1 MKRLIKKSFA
11 VLSVAALVLAG
22 CGKEDTQYGNEIGTV
37 DGKINFDGTEP
48 EIVLSNIKSY
58 VGEEIDF
65 LSGIEVGNID
75 ENKDMETW
83 VDSSLV
89 DIFTPGD
96 YKATYTI
103 KYDGK
108 EYTKD
113 IVVTIIA
120 KENSGESNAVSKDN
134 SQETTANGNESVPN
148 GNGGQQSNINT
159 PDNNGGQNNANT
171 PNGNGS
177 QNNTNTPDG
186 NGSQSNTNTPN
197 GNGSQSNTNT
207 PNGNSGQNN
216 TNISNGNG
224 SQNNTNTPNG
234 NGSQNTTS
242 KPNSGN
248 QSNNKPQP
256 TTKNTNQTTAKRQIV
271 TSSGNATT
279 AYQEL
284 GYYSIE
290 LLSGKTVKLKGSTSK
305 YIVSTHTDISY
316 VTKNNNKYK
325 VSKLIVNFNDGTS
338 RVLETVEEKVQ

>member
-96 YKATYTI
+96 YKVTYTI
-103 KYDGK
+103 KYEGK

-120 KENSGESNAVSKDN
+120 KENSGESNGTPKDN
-134 SQETTANGNESVPN
+134 SQETTANGNENVPN
-148 GNGGQQSNINT
+148 GNGSQNNTNTSNGNS
-159 PDNNGGQNNANT
+159 GQNNSNT
-171 PNGNGS
+171 SNGNGS
-177 QNNTNTPDG
+177 QNNTNTPDR
-186 NGSQSNTNTPN
+186 NDSQSNTNTPN
-197 GNGSQSNTNT
+197 ENGSQD
-207 PNGNSGQNN
+207 
-216 TNISNGNG
+216 
-224 SQNNTNTPNG
+224 
-234 NGSQNTTS
+234 TTS

-248 QSNNKPQP
+248 QSDNKPQP
-256 TTKNTNQTTAKRQIV
+256 TTKNTNQPTTKNTNQTTTKNTNQTTAKRQIV

>member
-1 MKRLIKKSFA
+1 MLIMKRLIKKSFA

-96 YKATYTI
+96 YKVTYTI
-103 KYDGK
+103 KYEGK

-120 KENSGESNAVSKDN
+120 KENSGESNGTPKDN
-134 SQETTANGNESVPN
+134 SQETTANGNENVPN
-148 GNGGQQSNINT
+148 GNGSQNNTNTSNGNS
-159 PDNNGGQNNANT
+159 GQNNSNT
-171 PNGNGS
+171 SNGNGS
-177 QNNTNTPDG
+177 QNNTNTPDR
-186 NGSQSNTNTPN
+186 NDSQSNTNTPN
-197 GNGSQSNTNT
+197 ENGSQD
-207 PNGNSGQNN
+207 
-216 TNISNGNG
+216 
-224 SQNNTNTPNG
+224 
-234 NGSQNTTS
+234 TTS

-248 QSNNKPQP
+248 QSDNKPQP
-256 TTKNTNQTTAKRQIV
+256 TTKNTNQTTTKNTNQTTAKRQIV

>member
-103 KYDGK
+103 KYEGK

-113 IVVTIIA
+113 IVVTIIT
-120 KENSGESNAVSKDN
+120 KENSGENNGTPKDN
-134 SQETTANGNESVPN
+134 SQETTANGNENV
-148 GNGGQQSNINT
+148 
-159 PDNNGGQNNANT
+159 

-177 QNNTNTPDG
+177 QNNTNTPDR
-186 NGSQSNTNTPN
+186 NDSQSNTNTPN
-197 GNGSQSNTNT
+197 GNGSQD
-207 PNGNSGQNN
+207 
-216 TNISNGNG
+216 
-224 SQNNTNTPNG
+224 
-234 NGSQNTTS
+234 TTS

-248 QSNNKPQP
+248 QSDNKPQP
-256 TTKNTNQTTAKRQIV
+256 TTKNTNQPTTKNTNQTTTKNTNQTTAKRQIV

-305 YIVSTHTDISY
+305 YIVSTHTDISL
-316 VTKNNNKYK
+316 
-325 VSKLIVNFNDGTS
+325 SLIHI
-338 RVLETVEEKVQ
+338 

>member
-11 VLSVAALVLAG
+11 VLSITALILAG

-37 DGKINFDGTEP
+37 DGKINFNGAEP
-48 EIVLSNIKSY
+48 EITLSNIKSY

-120 KENSGESNAVSKDN
+120 KENSGESNGVSKDN
-134 SQETTANGNESVPN
+134 SQETTANGNENVPN
-148 GNGGQQSNINT
+148 GNGGQQANINT
-159 PDNNGGQNNANT
+159 PDNNGGQNNANIPNGNDGQNNTNT

-177 QNNTNTPDG
+177 QNNTNT
-186 NGSQSNTNTPN
+186 
-197 GNGSQSNTNT
+197 
-207 PNGNSGQNN
+207 
-216 TNISNGNG
+216 SNGNG
-224 SQNNTNTPNG
+224 GQNTINTPDNNSGQNNTNTPNG

-316 VTKNNNKYK
+316 VTKNNSKYK

>member
-48 EIVLSNIKSY
+48 EIALSNIKSY

-65 LSGIEVGNID
+65 LSGIEVDNID

-103 KYDGK
+103 KYKGK

-120 KENSGESNAVSKDN
+120 KENSGESNGTPKDN
-134 SQETTANGNESVPN
+134 SQETTANGNENVPN
-148 GNGGQQSNINT
+148 GNGGQQANINT

-171 PNGNGS
+171 SNGNDG
-177 QNNTNTPDG
+177 QNNTNTPNG

-207 PNGNSGQNN
+207 PNGNS
-216 TNISNGNG
+216 
-224 SQNNTNTPNG
+224 
-234 NGSQNTTS
+234 SQNTTS

-248 QSNNKPQP
+248 QSNNNKPQQ

>member
-96 YKATYTI
+96 YKVTYTI
-103 KYDGK
+103 KYEGK

-120 KENSGESNAVSKDN
+120 KENSGESNGTPKDN
-134 SQETTANGNESVPN
+134 SQETTANGNENV
-148 GNGGQQSNINT
+148 
-159 PDNNGGQNNANT
+159 

-186 NGSQSNTNTPN
+186 NDSQSNTNTPN
-197 GNGSQSNTNT
+197 ENGSQD
-207 PNGNSGQNN
+207 
-216 TNISNGNG
+216 
-224 SQNNTNTPNG
+224 
-234 NGSQNTTS
+234 TTS

-248 QSNNKPQP
+248 QSDNKPQP
-256 TTKNTNQTTAKRQIV
+256 TTKNTNQPTTKNTNQTTTKNTNQTTAKRQIV

>member
-1 MKRLIKKSFA
+1 MLIMKRLIKKSFA
-11 VLSVAALVLAG
+11 VLFVAALVLAG

-37 DGKINFDGTEP
+37 DGKINFDGIEP
-48 EIVLSNIKSY
+48 EIALSNIKSY

-65 LSGIEVGNID
+65 LSGIEVDNID

-103 KYDGK
+103 KYKGK

-120 KENSGESNAVSKDN
+120 KENSGESNGTPKDN
-134 SQETTANGNESVPN
+134 SQETTANGNENVPN
-148 GNGGQQSNINT
+148 GNGGQQANINT

-171 PNGNGS
+171 SNGNDG
-177 QNNTNTPDG
+177 QNNTNTPNG

-207 PNGNSGQNN
+207 PSGNS
-216 TNISNGNG
+216 
-224 SQNNTNTPNG
+224 
-234 NGSQNTTS
+234 SQNTTS

-248 QSNNKPQP
+248 QSNNNKPQQ

>member
-1 MKRLIKKSFA
+1 MLIMKRLIKKSFA

-48 EIVLSNIKSY
+48 EIALSNIKSY

-65 LSGIEVGNID
+65 LSGIEVDNID

-103 KYDGK
+103 KYKGK

-120 KENSGESNAVSKDN
+120 KENSGESNGTPKDN
-134 SQETTANGNESVPN
+134 SQETTANGNENVPN
-148 GNGGQQSNINT
+148 GNGGQQANINT

-171 PNGNGS
+171 SNGNDG
-177 QNNTNTPDG
+177 QNNTNTPNG

-207 PNGNSGQNN
+207 PNGNS
-216 TNISNGNG
+216 
-224 SQNNTNTPNG
+224 
-234 NGSQNTTS
+234 SQNTTS

-248 QSNNKPQP
+248 QSNNNKPQQ

>member
-1 MKRLIKKSFA
+1 MLIMKRLIKKSFA

-75 ENKDMETW
+75 ENKDVETW

-103 KYDGK
+103 KYEGK

-113 IVVTIIA
+113 IVVTIIT
-120 KENSGESNAVSKDN
+120 KENSGESNGTPKDN
-134 SQETTANGNESVPN
+134 SQETTANGNENV
-148 GNGGQQSNINT
+148 
-159 PDNNGGQNNANT
+159 

-186 NGSQSNTNTPN
+186 NDSQSNTNTPN
-197 GNGSQSNTNT
+197 GNGSQD
-207 PNGNSGQNN
+207 
-216 TNISNGNG
+216 
-224 SQNNTNTPNG
+224 
-234 NGSQNTTS
+234 TTS

-248 QSNNKPQP
+248 QSDNKPQP
-256 TTKNTNQTTAKRQIV
+256 TTKNTNQPTTKNTNQTTTKNTNQTTAKRQIV

>member
-11 VLSVAALVLAG
+11 VLSVAALVLTG

-48 EIVLSNIKSY
+48 EIALSNIKSY

-103 KYDGK
+103 KYEGK

-148 GNGGQQSNINT
+148 GNG
-159 PDNNGGQNNANT
+159 
-171 PNGNGS
+171 
-177 QNNTNTPDG
+177 
-186 NGSQSNTNTPN
+186 SQSNTNTPN

-216 TNISNGNG
+216 TNI
-224 SQNNTNTPNG
+224 PNG

>member
-103 KYDGK
+103 KYEGK

-113 IVVTIIA
+113 IVVTIIT
-120 KENSGESNAVSKDN
+120 KENSGENNGTPKDN
-134 SQETTANGNESVPN
+134 SQETTANGNENVPN
-148 GNGGQQSNINT
+148 GMVVKTT
-159 PDNNGGQNNANT
+159 PTHQTEMIAKAT
-171 PNGNGS
+171 PIH
-177 QNNTNTPDG
+177 QMEMA
-186 NGSQSNTNTPN
+186 
-197 GNGSQSNTNT
+197 
-207 PNGNSGQNN
+207 
-216 TNISNGNG
+216 
-224 SQNNTNTPNG
+224 
-234 NGSQNTTS
+234 
-242 KPNSGN
+242 
-248 QSNNKPQP
+248 
-256 TTKNTNQTTAKRQIV
+256 AKILQVSQIV
-271 TSSGNATT
+271 VISQIISHSQLPKTQISQLPKT
-279 AYQEL
+279 Q
-284 GYYSIE
+284 IR
-290 LLSGKTVKLKGSTSK
+290 LLPKTQIRLLPK
-305 YIVSTHTDISY
+305 D
-316 VTKNNNKYK
+316 
-325 VSKLIVNFNDGTS
+325 
-338 RVLETVEEKVQ
+338 R

>member
-11 VLSVAALVLAG
+11 VLSVAALVLTG

-48 EIVLSNIKSY
+48 EIALSNIKSY

-148 GNGGQQSNINT
+148 GNG
-159 PDNNGGQNNANT
+159 
-171 PNGNGS
+171 S

-216 TNISNGNG
+216 TNIPNGNG
-224 SQNNTNTPNG
+224 SQNNTNTSNG

>member
-11 VLSVAALVLAG
+11 VLSVAALVLTG

-48 EIVLSNIKSY
+48 EIALSNIKSY

-103 KYDGK
+103 KYEGK

-134 SQETTANGNESVPN
+134 GQETTANGNESV
-148 GNGGQQSNINT
+148 
-159 PDNNGGQNNANT
+159 

-216 TNISNGNG
+216 TNIPNGNG
-224 SQNNTNTPNG
+224 SQNNTNTSNG

>member
-11 VLSVAALVLAG
+11 VLSVAALVLTG

-48 EIVLSNIKSY
+48 EVALSNIKSY

-148 GNGGQQSNINT
+148 GNG
-159 PDNNGGQNNANT
+159 
-171 PNGNGS
+171 S

-216 TNISNGNG
+216 TNIPNGNG
-224 SQNNTNTPNG
+224 SQNNTNTSNG

-242 KPNSGN
+242 KPNGGN

-316 VTKNNNKYK
+316 VTKNNNEYK

>member
-1 MKRLIKKSFA
+1 MLIMKRLIKKSFA
-11 VLSVAALVLAG
+11 VLSVAALVLTG

-48 EIVLSNIKSY
+48 EVALSNIKSY

-120 KENSGESNAVSKDN
+120 KENSGESNAVSKENSGESNAVSKDN
-134 SQETTANGNESVPN
+134 GQETTANGNESV
-148 GNGGQQSNINT
+148 
-159 PDNNGGQNNANT
+159 

-216 TNISNGNG
+216 TNIPNGNG
-224 SQNNTNTPNG
+224 SQNNTNTSNG

>member
-1 MKRLIKKSFA
+1 MRRLVKKSFA
-11 VLSVAALVLAG
+11 VLSITALILAG

-37 DGKINFDGTEP
+37 DGKINFNGGEP
-48 EIVLSNIKSY
+48 EITLSNIKSY

-103 KYDGK
+103 KYNEK

-120 KENSGESNAVSKDN
+120 KENSGESNVADNDN
-134 SQETTANGNESVPN
+134 SQETTVKNSENTPNTNGGQNVTNASGNKGEQAAANNSNGSGGQAATSSSNGSGGQIVTSNSNGSGGQNATNSSN
-148 GNGGQQSNINT
+148 GNGGQNT
-159 PDNNGGQNNANT
+159 TYKPQATTRPDST
-171 PNGNGS
+171 S
-177 QNNTNTPDG
+177 QTTKK
-186 NGSQSNTNTPN
+186 SQST
-197 GNGSQSNTNT
+197 SQ
-207 PNGNSGQNN
+207 
-216 TNISNGNG
+216 
-224 SQNNTNTPNG
+224 
-234 NGSQNTTS
+234 TT
-242 KPNSGN
+242 K
-248 QSNNKPQP
+248 KPQ
-256 TTKNTNQTTAKRQIV
+256 NTNQTTAKRQIV
-271 TSSGNATT
+271 TSSGNVTT
-279 AYQEL
+279 AYKEL

-290 LLSGKTVKLKGSTSK
+290 LLSGKKVKLKGSTSK

-316 VTKNNNKYK
+316 VTKNNSKYK

>member
-37 DGKINFDGTEP
+37 DGKINFDGIEP
-48 EIVLSNIKSY
+48 EIALSNIKSY

-65 LSGIEVGNID
+65 LSGIEVDNID

-103 KYDGK
+103 KYKGK

-120 KENSGESNAVSKDN
+120 KENSGESNGTPKDN
-134 SQETTANGNESVPN
+134 SQETTANGNGNVPN
-148 GNGGQQSNINT
+148 GNGGQQANINT
-159 PDNNGGQNNANT
+159 PDNNDGQNNANT
-171 PNGNGS
+171 SNGNDG
-177 QNNTNTPDG
+177 QNNTNTPNG

-207 PNGNSGQNN
+207 PSGNS
-216 TNISNGNG
+216 
-224 SQNNTNTPNG
+224 
-234 NGSQNTTS
+234 SQNTTS

-248 QSNNKPQP
+248 QSNNNKPQQ

-325 VSKLIVNFNDGTS
+325 VLKLIVNFNDGTS

>member
-75 ENKDMETW
+75 ENKDVETW

-103 KYDGK
+103 KYEGK

-113 IVVTIIA
+113 IVVTIIT
-120 KENSGESNAVSKDN
+120 KENSGESNGTPKDN
-134 SQETTANGNESVPN
+134 SQETTANGNENV
-148 GNGGQQSNINT
+148 
-159 PDNNGGQNNANT
+159 

-186 NGSQSNTNTPN
+186 NDSQSNTNTPN
-197 GNGSQSNTNT
+197 GNGSQD
-207 PNGNSGQNN
+207 
-216 TNISNGNG
+216 
-224 SQNNTNTPNG
+224 
-234 NGSQNTTS
+234 TTS

-248 QSNNKPQP
+248 QSDNKPQP
-256 TTKNTNQTTAKRQIV
+256 TTKNTNQPTTKNTNQTTTKNTNQTTAKRQIV

>member
-1 MKRLIKKSFA
+1 
-11 VLSVAALVLAG
+11 
-22 CGKEDTQYGNEIGTV
+22 
-37 DGKINFDGTEP
+37 
-48 EIVLSNIKSY
+48 
-58 VGEEIDF
+58 
-65 LSGIEVGNID
+65 
-75 ENKDMETW
+75 METW

-103 KYDGK
+103 KYEGK

-113 IVVTIIA
+113 IVVTIIT
-120 KENSGESNAVSKDN
+120 KENSGENNGTPKDN
-134 SQETTANGNESVPN
+134 SQETTANGNENV
-148 GNGGQQSNINT
+148 
-159 PDNNGGQNNANT
+159 

-177 QNNTNTPDG
+177 QNNTNTPDR
-186 NGSQSNTNTPN
+186 NDSQSNTNTPN
-197 GNGSQSNTNT
+197 GNGSQD
-207 PNGNSGQNN
+207 
-216 TNISNGNG
+216 
-224 SQNNTNTPNG
+224 
-234 NGSQNTTS
+234 TTS

-248 QSNNKPQP
+248 QSDNKPQP
-256 TTKNTNQTTAKRQIV
+256 TTKNTNQPTTKNTNQTTTKNTNQTTAKRQIV

>member
-1 MKRLIKKSFA
+1 MLIMKRLIKKSFT
-11 VLSVAALVLAG
+11 VLSVAALVLTG

-37 DGKINFDGTEP
+37 DGKVNFDGTEP
-48 EIVLSNIKSY
+48 EIALSNIKSY

-65 LSGIEVGNID
+65 LSGIEVDNID
-75 ENKDMETW
+75 ENNDMETW

-103 KYDGK
+103 KYEGK

-134 SQETTANGNESVPN
+134 SQETTANSNKDVPN
-148 GNGGQQSNINT
+148 GNGGQQANINT

-171 PNGNGS
+171 PNGNDS
-177 QNNTNTPDG
+177 QNNTNT
-186 NGSQSNTNTPN
+186 S
-197 GNGSQSNTNT
+197 
-207 PNGNSGQNN
+207 NGNSGQNN
-216 TNISNGNG
+216 SNTPNGNG

>member
-37 DGKINFDGTEP
+37 DGKINFDGIEP
-48 EIVLSNIKSY
+48 EIALSNIKSY

-65 LSGIEVGNID
+65 LSGIEVDNID

-103 KYDGK
+103 KYNGK

-120 KENSGESNAVSKDN
+120 KENSGESNGTPKDN
-134 SQETTANGNESVPN
+134 SQETTANGNGNVPN
-148 GNGGQQSNINT
+148 GNGGQQANINT

-171 PNGNGS
+171 
-177 QNNTNTPDG
+177 
-186 NGSQSNTNTPN
+186 
-197 GNGSQSNTNT
+197 
-207 PNGNSGQNN
+207 
-216 TNISNGNG
+216 SNGNDG
-224 SQNNTNTPNG
+224 QNNTNTPNG
-234 NGSQNTTS
+234 NSSQNTTS

-248 QSNNKPQP
+248 QSNNNKPQQ

>member
-37 DGKINFDGTEP
+37 DGKINFDGIEP
-48 EIVLSNIKSY
+48 EIALSNIKSY

-65 LSGIEVGNID
+65 LSGIEVDNID

-103 KYDGK
+103 KYKGK

-120 KENSGESNAVSKDN
+120 KENSGESNGTPKDN
-134 SQETTANGNESVPN
+134 SQETTANGNGNVPN
-148 GNGGQQSNINT
+148 GNGGQQANINT
-159 PDNNGGQNNANT
+159 PDNNDGQNNANT
-171 PNGNGS
+171 SNGNDG
-177 QNNTNTPDG
+177 QNNTNTPNG

-207 PNGNSGQNN
+207 PSGNS
-216 TNISNGNG
+216 
-224 SQNNTNTPNG
+224 
-234 NGSQNTTS
+234 SQNTTS

-248 QSNNKPQP
+248 QSNNNKPQQ

>member
-96 YKATYTI
+96 YKVTYTI
-103 KYDGK
+103 KYEGK

-120 KENSGESNAVSKDN
+120 KENSGESNGIPKDN
-134 SQETTANGNESVPN
+134 SQETTANGNENVPN
-148 GNGGQQSNINT
+148 GNGSQNNTNTSNGNS
-159 PDNNGGQNNANT
+159 GQNNSNT
-171 PNGNGS
+171 SNGNGS
-177 QNNTNTPDG
+177 QNNTNTPDR
-186 NGSQSNTNTPN
+186 NDSQSNTNTPN
-197 GNGSQSNTNT
+197 ENGSQD
-207 PNGNSGQNN
+207 
-216 TNISNGNG
+216 
-224 SQNNTNTPNG
+224 
-234 NGSQNTTS
+234 TTS

-248 QSNNKPQP
+248 QSDNKPQP
-256 TTKNTNQTTAKRQIV
+256 TTKNTNQTTTKNTNQTTAKRQIV

>member
-1 MKRLIKKSFA
+1 MLIMKRLIKKSFA

-96 YKATYTI
+96 YKVTYTI
-103 KYDGK
+103 KYEGK

-134 SQETTANGNESVPN
+134 GQETTANGNESV
-148 GNGGQQSNINT
+148 
-159 PDNNGGQNNANT
+159 

-216 TNISNGNG
+216 TNIPNGND
-224 SQNNTNTPNG
+224 SQNNTNTSNG

-248 QSNNKPQP
+248 QSNNKPQQ

>member
-11 VLSVAALVLAG
+11 VLFVAALVLAG

-37 DGKINFDGTEP
+37 DGKINFDGIEP
-48 EIVLSNIKSY
+48 EIALSNIKSY

-65 LSGIEVGNID
+65 LSGIEVDNID

-103 KYDGK
+103 KYKGK

-120 KENSGESNAVSKDN
+120 KENSGESNGTPKDN
-134 SQETTANGNESVPN
+134 SQETTANGNENVPN
-148 GNGGQQSNINT
+148 GNGGQQANINT

-171 PNGNGS
+171 SNGNDG
-177 QNNTNTPDG
+177 QN
-186 NGSQSNTNTPN
+186 NTNTPN

-207 PNGNSGQNN
+207 PSGNS
-216 TNISNGNG
+216 
-224 SQNNTNTPNG
+224 
-234 NGSQNTTS
+234 SQNTTS

-248 QSNNKPQP
+248 QSNNNKPQQ

>member
-103 KYDGK
+103 KYEGK

-113 IVVTIIA
+113 IVVTIIT
-120 KENSGESNAVSKDN
+120 KENSGENNGTPKDN
-134 SQETTANGNESVPN
+134 SQETTANGNENV
-148 GNGGQQSNINT
+148 
-159 PDNNGGQNNANT
+159 

-177 QNNTNTPDG
+177 QNNTNTPDR
-186 NGSQSNTNTPN
+186 NDSQSNTNTPN
-197 GNGSQSNTNT
+197 GNGSQD
-207 PNGNSGQNN
+207 
-216 TNISNGNG
+216 
-224 SQNNTNTPNG
+224 
-234 NGSQNTTS
+234 TTS

-248 QSNNKPQP
+248 QSDNKPQPTTKNTNQP

>member
-1 MKRLIKKSFA
+1 MLIMKRLIKKSFA
-11 VLSVAALVLAG
+11 VLFVAALVLAG

-37 DGKINFDGTEP
+37 DGKINFDGIEP
-48 EIVLSNIKSY
+48 EIALSNIKSY

-65 LSGIEVGNID
+65 LSGIEVDNID

-103 KYDGK
+103 KYKGK

-120 KENSGESNAVSKDN
+120 KENSGESNGTPKDN
-134 SQETTANGNESVPN
+134 SQETTANGNENVPN
-148 GNGGQQSNINT
+148 GNGGQQANINT

-171 PNGNGS
+171 SNGNDG
-177 QNNTNTPDG
+177 QN
-186 NGSQSNTNTPN
+186 NTNTPN

-207 PNGNSGQNN
+207 PNGNS
-216 TNISNGNG
+216 
-224 SQNNTNTPNG
+224 
-234 NGSQNTTS
+234 SQNTTS

-248 QSNNKPQP
+248 QSNNNKPQQ

>member
-96 YKATYTI
+96 YKVTYTI
-103 KYDGK
+103 KYEGK

-120 KENSGESNAVSKDN
+120 KENSGESNGTPKDN
-134 SQETTANGNESVPN
+134 SQETTANGNENVPN
-148 GNGGQQSNINT
+148 GNGSQNNTNTSNGNS
-159 PDNNGGQNNANT
+159 GQNNSNT

-177 QNNTNTPDG
+177 QNNTNTPDR
-186 NGSQSNTNTPN
+186 NDSQSNTNTPN
-197 GNGSQSNTNT
+197 GNGSQD
-207 PNGNSGQNN
+207 
-216 TNISNGNG
+216 
-224 SQNNTNTPNG
+224 
-234 NGSQNTTS
+234 TTS

-248 QSNNKPQP
+248 QSDNKPQPTTKNTNQP

>member
-1 MKRLIKKSFA
+1 MLIMKRLIKKSFA
-11 VLSVAALVLAG
+11 VLSVAALVLTG

-48 EIVLSNIKSY
+48 EIALSNIKSY

-103 KYDGK
+103 KYEGK

-148 GNGGQQSNINT
+148 GN
-159 PDNNGGQNNANT
+159 D
-171 PNGNGS
+171 S

-216 TNISNGNG
+216 TNIPNGNG
-224 SQNNTNTPNG
+224 SQNNTNTSNG

>member
-1 MKRLIKKSFA
+1 MLIMKRLIKKSFA

-22 CGKEDTQYGNEIGTV
+22 CGKEDTQYGDEIGTV

-96 YKATYTI
+96 YKVTYTI
-103 KYDGK
+103 KYEGK

-120 KENSGESNAVSKDN
+120 KENSGESNGTPKDN
-134 SQETTANGNESVPN
+134 SQETTANGNENV
-148 GNGGQQSNINT
+148 
-159 PDNNGGQNNANT
+159 

-186 NGSQSNTNTPN
+186 NDSQSNTNTPN
-197 GNGSQSNTNT
+197 GNGSQD
-207 PNGNSGQNN
+207 
-216 TNISNGNG
+216 
-224 SQNNTNTPNG
+224 
-234 NGSQNTTS
+234 TTS

-248 QSNNKPQP
+248 QSDNKPQP
-256 TTKNTNQTTAKRQIV
+256 TTKNTNQPTTKNTNQTTTKNTNQTTAKRQIV

>member
-37 DGKINFDGTEP
+37 DGKINFDGIEP
-48 EIVLSNIKSY
+48 EIALSNIKSY

-65 LSGIEVGNID
+65 LSGIEVDNID

-103 KYDGK
+103 KYKGK

-120 KENSGESNAVSKDN
+120 KENSGESNGTPKDN
-134 SQETTANGNESVPN
+134 SQETTANGN
-148 GNGGQQSNINT
+148 GNV
-159 PDNNGGQNNANT
+159 

-177 QNNTNTPDG
+177 QNNTNTPDR
-186 NGSQSNTNTPN
+186 NDSQSNTNTPN
-197 GNGSQSNTNT
+197 GNGSQD
-207 PNGNSGQNN
+207 
-216 TNISNGNG
+216 
-224 SQNNTNTPNG
+224 
-234 NGSQNTTS
+234 TTS

-248 QSNNKPQP
+248 QSDNKPQP
-256 TTKNTNQTTAKRQIV
+256 TTKNTNQPTTKNTNQTTTKNTNQTTAKRQIV

>member
-48 EIVLSNIKSY
+48 EIALSNIKSY

-65 LSGIEVGNID
+65 LSGIEVDNID

-103 KYDGK
+103 KYKGK

-120 KENSGESNAVSKDN
+120 KENSGESNGTPKDN
-134 SQETTANGNESVPN
+134 SQETTANGNENVPN
-148 GNGGQQSNINT
+148 GNGGQQANINT

-171 PNGNGS
+171 SNGNDG
-177 QNNTNTPDG
+177 QN
-186 NGSQSNTNTPN
+186 NTNTPN

-207 PNGNSGQNN
+207 PNGNS
-216 TNISNGNG
+216 
-224 SQNNTNTPNG
+224 
-234 NGSQNTTS
+234 SQNTTS

-248 QSNNKPQP
+248 QSNNNKPQQ

>member
-75 ENKDMETW
+75 ENKDVETW

-103 KYDGK
+103 KYEGK

-120 KENSGESNAVSKDN
+120 KENSGESNGTPKDN
-134 SQETTANGNESVPN
+134 SQETTANGNENVPN
-148 GNGGQQSNINT
+148 GNGSQNNTNTSNGNS
-159 PDNNGGQNNANT
+159 GQNNSNT

-177 QNNTNTPDG
+177 QNNTNTPDR
-186 NGSQSNTNTPN
+186 NDSQSNTNTPN
-197 GNGSQSNTNT
+197 GNGSQD
-207 PNGNSGQNN
+207 
-216 TNISNGNG
+216 
-224 SQNNTNTPNG
+224 
-234 NGSQNTTS
+234 TTS

-248 QSNNKPQP
+248 QSDNKPQPTTKNTNQP

>member
-1 MKRLIKKSFA
+1 MLIMKRLIKKSFA

-37 DGKINFDGTEP
+37 DGKINFDGIEP
-48 EIVLSNIKSY
+48 EIALSNIKSY

-65 LSGIEVGNID
+65 LSGIEVDNID

-103 KYDGK
+103 KYKGK

-120 KENSGESNAVSKDN
+120 KENSGESNGTPKDN
-134 SQETTANGNESVPN
+134 SQETTANGNENVPN
-148 GNGGQQSNINT
+148 GNGGQQANINT

-171 PNGNGS
+171 SNGNDG
-177 QNNTNTPDG
+177 QNNTNTPNG

-207 PNGNSGQNN
+207 PSGNS
-216 TNISNGNG
+216 
-224 SQNNTNTPNG
+224 
-234 NGSQNTTS
+234 SQNTTS

-248 QSNNKPQP
+248 QSNNNKPQQ

>member
-11 VLSVAALVLAG
+11 VLSVAALVLTG

-103 KYDGK
+103 KYEGK

-120 KENSGESNAVSKDN
+120 KENSGESNGTPKDN
-134 SQETTANGNESVPN
+134 SQETTANGNENVPN
-148 GNGGQQSNINT
+148 GNGSQNNTNTSNGNS
-159 PDNNGGQNNANT
+159 GQNNSNV

-177 QNNTNTPDG
+177 QNNTNTPDR
-186 NGSQSNTNTPN
+186 NDSQSNTNTPN
-197 GNGSQSNTNT
+197 GNGSQDA
-207 PNGNSGQNN
+207 
-216 TNISNGNG
+216 
-224 SQNNTNTPNG
+224 
-234 NGSQNTTS
+234 TS

-248 QSNNKPQP
+248 QSDNKPQP
-256 TTKNTNQTTAKRQIV
+256 TTKNTNQPTTKNTNQTTTKNTNQTTAKRQIV

>member
-1 MKRLIKKSFA
+1 MLIMKRLIKKSFA

-96 YKATYTI
+96 YKVTYTI
-103 KYDGK
+103 KYEGK

-120 KENSGESNAVSKDN
+120 KENSGESNGTPKDN
-134 SQETTANGNESVPN
+134 SQETTANGNENVPN
-148 GNGGQQSNINT
+148 GNGGQQANINT

-171 PNGNGS
+171 SNGNDG
-177 QNNTNTPDG
+177 QN
-186 NGSQSNTNTPN
+186 NTNTPN

-216 TNISNGNG
+216 TNIPNGNG

-234 NGSQNTTS
+234 NGSQDTTS

-248 QSNNKPQP
+248 QSDNKPQPTTKNTNQP

>member
-1 MKRLIKKSFA
+1 MKRLIKKSFT
-11 VLSVAALVLAG
+11 VLSIAALVLAG

-48 EIVLSNIKSY
+48 EIALSNIKSY

-103 KYDGK
+103 KYEGK

-134 SQETTANGNESVPN
+134 SQETTANGNESV
-148 GNGGQQSNINT
+148 
-159 PDNNGGQNNANT
+159 

-216 TNISNGNG
+216 TNIPNGNG
-224 SQNNTNTPNG
+224 SQNNTNTSNG

>member
-1 MKRLIKKSFA
+1 MKRLIKKSFT
-11 VLSVAALVLAG
+11 VLSVAALVLTG

-37 DGKINFDGTEP
+37 DGKVNFDGTEP
-48 EIVLSNIKSY
+48 EIALSNIKSY

-65 LSGIEVGNID
+65 LSGIEVDNID
-75 ENKDMETW
+75 ENNDMETW

-103 KYDGK
+103 KYEGK

-134 SQETTANGNESVPN
+134 SQETTANSNKDVPN
-148 GNGGQQSNINT
+148 GNGGQQANINT

-171 PNGNGS
+171 PNGNDS
-177 QNNTNTPDG
+177 QNNTNT
-186 NGSQSNTNTPN
+186 S
-197 GNGSQSNTNT
+197 
-207 PNGNSGQNN
+207 NGNSGQNN
-216 TNISNGNG
+216 SNTPNGNG

>member
-1 MKRLIKKSFA
+1 MLIMKRLIKKSFA

-103 KYDGK
+103 KYEGK

-120 KENSGESNAVSKDN
+120 KENSGESNGTPKDN
-134 SQETTANGNESVPN
+134 SQETTANGNENV
-148 GNGGQQSNINT
+148 
-159 PDNNGGQNNANT
+159 

-177 QNNTNTPDG
+177 QNNTNTPDR
-186 NGSQSNTNTPN
+186 NDSQSNTNTPN
-197 GNGSQSNTNT
+197 GNGSQD
-207 PNGNSGQNN
+207 
-216 TNISNGNG
+216 
-224 SQNNTNTPNG
+224 
-234 NGSQNTTS
+234 TTS

-248 QSNNKPQP
+248 QSDNKPQP
-256 TTKNTNQTTAKRQIV
+256 TTKNTNQPTTKNTNQTTTKNTNQTTAKRQIV

>member
-96 YKATYTI
+96 YKVTYTI
-103 KYDGK
+103 KYEGK

-120 KENSGESNAVSKDN
+120 KENSGESNGTPKDN
-134 SQETTANGNESVPN
+134 SQETTANGNENVPN
-148 GNGGQQSNINT
+148 GNGSQNNTNTSNGNS
-159 PDNNGGQNNANT
+159 GQNNSNT

-177 QNNTNTPDG
+177 QNNTNTPDR
-186 NGSQSNTNTPN
+186 NDSQSNTNTPN
-197 GNGSQSNTNT
+197 GNGSQD
-207 PNGNSGQNN
+207 
-216 TNISNGNG
+216 
-224 SQNNTNTPNG
+224 
-234 NGSQNTTS
+234 TTS

-248 QSNNKPQP
+248 QSDNKPQP
-256 TTKNTNQTTAKRQIV
+256 TTKNTNQTTTKNTNQTTAKRQIV